1 MRTVP
6 GLQIISFFAG
16 LFLKPAVCLFLF
28 FASVLFFITGDFLT
42 EIDTSKVIDGRAVA
56 AKVEAEVTAAVL
68 KLKEKDIVPKLV
80 TVLVGDDP
88 ASKMYVR
95 MKHKACER
103 VGILAEDCTKPAD
116 ITEEELLSVIKDLNC
131 DKTVSSIL
139 VQVPLPNHINAQT
152 IMNEISPNKD
162 PDGFHPFNMG
172 NLMINEEG
180 LVPCT
185 PKGIIRLMEEYNV
198 DIKGKNAV
206 VVGRSAI
213 VGKPMAAMLLN
224 RHATVTVCH
233 SSTKDLKSYTKEAD
247 ILVVGTGVKH
257 LIKEDMVKEGAAV
270 FDAGITTDSTGTYGD
285 VDFDN
290 VIRKASL
297 ITPVPGG
304 AGPMTIAIL
313 MMHVVQC
320 AEIISGCGCSCQNK
334 S

>member
-1 MRTVP
+1 M
-6 GLQIISFFAG
+6 S
-16 LFLKPAVCLFLF
+16 
-28 FASVLFFITGDFLT
+28 
-42 EIDTSKVIDGRAVA
+42 EIDTSKIIDGKAVA
-56 AKVEAEVTAAVL
+56 AKVEAEAAAAVEQM
-68 KLKEKDIVPKLV
+68 KTKGITPKLV
-80 TVLVGDDP
+80 TVLVGDNP
-88 ASKMYVR
+88 ASQMYVR

-103 VGILAEDCTKPAD
+103 VGIAAEDCLPSAD
-116 ITEEELLSVIKDLNC
+116 ITEAELLDIIRDLNE
-131 DKTVSSIL
+131 DDSVSSIL
-139 VQVPLPNHINAQT
+139 VQLPLPPHINAQT
-152 IMNEISPNKD
+152 IMNAISPMKD

-198 DIKGKNAV
+198 EIKGKNAV
-206 VVGRSAI
+206 VVGHSNI

-224 RHATVTVCH
+224 RDATVSICH
-233 SSTKDLKSYTKEAD
+233 VFTKDLKMYTKEAD

-290 VIRKASL
+290 VISKVSL

-304 AGPMTIAIL
+304 VGPMTIAIL
-313 MMHVVQC
+313 MSHVVKC
-320 AEIISGCGCSCQNK
+320 AEIIAAQK
-334 S
+334 